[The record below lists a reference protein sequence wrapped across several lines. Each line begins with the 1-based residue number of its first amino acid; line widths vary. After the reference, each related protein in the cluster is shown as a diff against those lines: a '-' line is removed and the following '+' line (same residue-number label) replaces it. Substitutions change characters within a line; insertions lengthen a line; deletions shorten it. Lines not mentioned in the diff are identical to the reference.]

1 MRDAARV
8 RVGPMK
14 ACSNEGELA
23 TCGGALTCEEH
34 GGPADLRQV
43 CGSCLVD
50 ARPTPRGAAR
60 LPANIS
66 LKNVSGTFSTGFLQM
81 LLLWKIAMIS
91 SRIKCHGVGF

>member
-34 GGPADLRQV
+34 GGPADLRQRTGV
-43 CGSCLVD
+43 RQLSGG
-50 ARPTPRGAAR
+50 RAAY
-60 LPANIS
+60 A
-66 LKNVSGTFSTGFLQM
+66 
-81 LLLWKIAMIS
+81 
-91 SRIKCHGVGF
+91 

>member
-50 ARPTPRGAAR
+50 ARRVSR
-60 LPANIS
+60 QSNIH
-66 LKNVSGTFSTGFLQM
+66 KKRIGHFQHWFFADVDVDVM
-81 LLLWKIAMIS
+81 LLLLLLL
-91 SRIKCHGVGF
+91 RCC